1 MKQISKFGEIDEA
14 NKFEAARNNTQ
25 HVANQ
30 KTLFDVRNITE
41 INYHPPVS
49 IQKFLFSSQSFTNL
63 KEVKWNQ
70 TRRAITI
77 QEGVSTARSGQE
89 SNSA

>member
-1 MKQISKFGEIDEA
+1 MDE
-14 NKFEAARNNTQ
+14 KRELREPLARKLFLYLQATAYFR
-25 HVANQ
+25 H